1 MKSNCRPED
10 SRADA
15 SGLVRRVT
23 VREHPALGRTAA
35 RRQVQELFDRSR
47 FGTKI
52 DVPQDQPVY
61 ASLLFRSF
69 QDLEFVWASHSPA
82 RAARSNG
89 PSGTDSDR
97 VVFGVA
103 SAARVSVQTG
113 KSFFLGPGDGILA
126 STSDPGSAIYPSASR
141 HVSVLLPRARIQ
153 PLLTKRDCDLL
164 RVVPHGTPGLRLL
177 VRYLNLMRDEAGF
190 PTPELQQSAVSH
202 VCDLLAIT
210 LGATPDA
217 AEMAKHRGVRAARGY
232 AIRKDVIHDLSGKV
246 SLEAV
251 AARHRLTP
259 RYVQMLFEDEGTS
272 FTAFVREQ
280 RLLSAQRML
289 ANPGFDHKRIGEIA
303 YEVGF
308 NDLSHFVRAF
318 NKRFGMTPGEARK
331 GGGFLHNCGT

>member
-1 MKSNCRPED
+1 MQMKSNCRPED
-10 SRADA
+10 LRADA

-89 PSGTDSDR
+89 PSGTDLDR

-141 HVSVLLPRARIQ
+141 HVSVLLPRARISAAA
-153 PLLTKRDCDLL
+153 
-164 RVVPHGTPGLRLL
+164 
-177 VRYLNLMRDEAGF
+177 DEARLRSPACCTAWDAGTEVAR
-190 PTPELQQSAVSH
+190 PVPEPHERRGSISH
-202 VCDLLAIT
+202 A
-210 LGATPDA
+210 
-217 AEMAKHRGVRAARGY
+217 
-232 AIRKDVIHDLSGKV
+232 
-246 SLEAV
+246 
-251 AARHRLTP
+251 
-259 RYVQMLFEDEGTS
+259 
-272 FTAFVREQ
+272 
-280 RLLSAQRML
+280 
-289 ANPGFDHKRIGEIA
+289 
-303 YEVGF
+303 
-308 NDLSHFVRAF
+308 
-318 NKRFGMTPGEARK
+318 
-331 GGGFLHNCGT
+331 